1 MQEKLNRKYF
11 LFMMPAIIMV
21 IVLRF
26 FPIGNAFRM
35 CLYDWNGYSQEMTF
49 VGLENFVEIFKDDY
63 LWKALINTL
72 MYAFGITIVK
82 NILGLV
88 LALFVNIRF
97 KGRDVVRAIIY
108 LPIMISGFIMGRIMY
123 YFYQYDGGIFNEI
136 ITVFGGEPIYWM
148 ETGLQAVLVIIMTS
162 SIIHVGST
170 MLTYLAGLQRI
181 PHELRESAR
190 LDGANK
196 WNEFWYI
203 TLPLLNPAI
212 ISSVILNL
220 IASFKIYDIIT
231 ALSGGGPDG
240 GSQSLTMLISK
251 YYFGHNRAGYAAAM
265 AMIFFFLVV
274 IVTLPINKYLSS
286 KKVQF

>member
-1 MQEKLNRKYF
+1 
-11 LFMMPAIIMV
+11 
-21 IVLRF
+21 
-26 FPIGNAFRM
+26 
-35 CLYDWNGYSQEMTF
+35 
-49 VGLENFVEIFKDDY
+49 
-63 LWKALINTL
+63 
-72 MYAFGITIVK
+72 
-82 NILGLV
+82 
-88 LALFVNIRF
+88 
-97 KGRDVVRAIIY
+97 
-108 LPIMISGFIMGRIMY
+108 
-123 YFYQYDGGIFNEI
+123 
-136 ITVFGGEPIYWM
+136 
-148 ETGLQAVLVIIMTS
+148 MTS

-220 IASFKIYDIIT
+220 IVSFKIYDIIT